1 MIGCLG
7 TIVIGMIRKRCTV
20 GILVFKKTC
29 GMMESNRRRYRHD
42 TTSHAITP
50 FTNCGETQ
58 MELGST

>member
-1 MIGCLG
+1 
-7 TIVIGMIRKRCTV
+7 
-20 GILVFKKTC
+20 
-29 GMMESNRRRYRHD
+29 MMESNRRRYRHD